1 MFLELL
7 EHYFSQNNS
16 DFGKCTFVVIGQRP
30 DSTCGEVVRTLR
42 GGLLKTF
49 RGWGS
54 GIEELRVSEVR
65 GDL

>member
-7 EHYFSQNNS
+7 EHYFTQNNS
-16 DFGKCTFVVIGQRP
+16 NFGKCTFVVVGQRP
-30 DSTCGEVVRTLR
+30 DNTCGEVVKILR

-49 RGWGS
+49 S
-54 GIEELRVSEVR
+54 GGGGIQELRVSEVR